1 MIQRV
6 VLDTSSLVSAAIRIG
21 SIPHR
26 ALLHAFATCE
36 VCACAETLAE
46 LEHVLSRPAFDAYA
60 DRASR
65 LEFVAVCRRYV
76 RLYSVQ
82 TTDRIAVDPPC
93 RDPRD
98 NEFLALVV
106 AAEAH
111 VLTSSDQDLLVLHP
125 WRGVRILSPGDFLSG
140 NEGP

>member
-6 VLDTSSLVSAAIRIG
+6 VFDTSSLVSAAIRIG

-26 ALLHAFATCE
+26 ALSHAFATSE
-36 VCACAETLAE
+36 VCASPETLAE
-46 LEHVLSRPAFDAYA
+46 LERVLSRPAFDAYA
-60 DRASR
+60 DRTSR
-65 LEFVAVCRRYV
+65 LEFVALYRRYI
-76 RLYSVQ
+76 RLFSVQ
-82 TTDRIAVDPPC
+82 TTDRMAVDPPC

-98 NEFLALVV
+98 DEFLALVV

-111 VLTSSDQDLLVLHP
+111 VLISSDQDLLVLHP
-125 WRGVRILSPGDFLSG
+125 WRGVPILSPRDFLSR